1 MPVYRIGGKNVLFI
15 HVPKTAGMAIGAH
28 LGNCGPA
35 VFEDRIFLKSGT
47 FGPRHQ
53 PAAVLKTV
61 YFPEMIDYAF
71 MVVRHPV
78 TRLVSE
84 YRYQRR
90 SGNIQ
95 LSRLRMFGF
104 DIWLRNAFFRLKSDP
119 DYRGGHFRPQVQ
131 YECFDCEVFRHEDG
145 LDKVSQRIS
154 ALTGTV
160 IPDSPAKTNVSR
172 HRSVSI
178 SQASFK
184 LIADYYAADFER
196 FGYSTEVPS
205 LLGVEIGK
213 SNPSRRVER

>member
-35 VFEDRIFLKSGT
+35 VFEDRIVLRGAT

-61 YFPEMIDYAF
+61 YFPEMIDHAF

-104 DIWLRNAFFRLKSDP
+104 DIWLRHALFRLKSDP
-119 DYRGGHFRPQVQ
+119 NYRGGHFRPQVD
-131 YECFDCEVFRHEDG
+131 YECFDCKVFHHEDG
-145 LDKVSQRIS
+145 LDKVSRWIS
-154 ALTGTV
+154 ALTGTT
-160 IPDSPAKTNVSR
+160 IPDSPPKTNVSR
-172 HRSVSI
+172 HRPVSI
-178 SQASFK
+178 SQTSFK

-196 FGYSTEVPS
+196 FGYS
-205 LLGVEIGK
+205 VEIPNLPDV
-213 SNPSRRVER
+213 STVQS